1 MEEMLDVIDNRD
13 ETVGEATRTECHR
26 DFLRHR
32 VVQVFVFDPEGR
44 IFVQK
49 RTKTKDVFPGL
60 YEASCSGH
68 VQAGEAYAQA
78 ATREL
83 AEELGIT
90 HQEHELKKIATFKL
104 RASPE
109 NEIVQ
114 QFLLQ
119 CTCVGKL
126 QKEEVESGEFV
137 EWNEFLERVEANPK
151 QFTPGTIA
159 ALERYEKNA
168 AARTATD

>member
-13 ETVGEATRTECHR
+13 EVLGEATRQECHEE
-26 DFLRHR
+26 FLRHR
-32 VVQVFVFDPEGR
+32 AVQIFVFDPQGR

-68 VQAGEAYAQA
+68 VQAGEAYSQA
-78 ATREL
+78 AVREL

-90 HQEHELKKIATFKL
+90 HQEHELKKLFIFKF

-114 QFLLQ
+114 QFSVQ
-119 CTCVGKL
+119 CDCVGKL
-126 QKEEVESGEFV
+126 QPEEVESGEFI
-137 EWNEFLERVEANPK
+137 EWNEFLSRVEANPK

-159 ALERYEKNA
+159 AVERYEHQH
-168 AARTATD
+168 